1 MGTRTESGAPAIRPG
16 GARIIGDLHSDHSG
30 PGPDVMAAQTLQ
42 GNAVVNALG
51 EDLGHIEQIMLDV
64 RRGQIAYA
72 VLSFGAAL
80 GMGEKLFA
88 VPWSALIMD
97 TDRECFVL
105 DILKERLQSA
115 PGFDQHHWPS
125 MADPAWQSEINRY
138 YGTRSYW
145 D

>member
-1 MGTRTESGAPAIRPG
+1 MKKRAHRLRGTPCSISRRGKTEMGTRTESGAPAIRPG

-88 VPWSALIMD
+88 
-97 TDRECFVL
+97 
-105 DILKERLQSA
+105 
-115 PGFDQHHWPS
+115 
-125 MADPAWQSEINRY
+125 
-138 YGTRSYW
+138 
-145 D
+145 